1 MFAFELLFLFGFPL
15 LLACG
20 AAYLTWRALSRPVV
34 FLTVATT
41 VLYFVYAASIWLLA
55 PGPFGFIVSV
65 PQPGEA
71 PASEPLF
78 LLLPPYKMPLI
89 AFAAAA
95 IPVLAL
101 LLRVFKK
108 GART

>member
-1 MFAFELLFLFGFPL
+1 MFAFELLFLFGLPL

-20 AAYLTWRALSRPVV
+20 AAYLTWRTLSRPLV
-34 FLTVATT
+34 FLTVAATI
-41 VLYFVYAASIWLLA
+41 LYFVYAASIWLLA

-65 PQPGEA
+65 PQPGAA

-78 LLLPPYKMPLI
+78 LLLPPYKTSLI

-95 IPVLAL
+95 IPVLAV

-108 GART
+108 GARK